1 MPFCG
6 GYYNVLIHI
15 CRALSYDVYKKKK
28 KLTYVRIPKIFCENQ
43 LLKMLFSQINMHSVS
58 YLL

>member
-15 CRALSYDVYKKKK
+15 CRALSYDIYKKKKK
-28 KLTYVRIPKIFCENQ
+28 KLTYVRIPKIFVKTN
-43 LLKMLFSQINMHSVS
+43 F
-58 YLL
+58 

>member
-15 CRALSYDVYKKKK
+15 CRALSYDVYKKK
-28 KLTYVRIPKIFCENQ
+28 RIPKIFCENQ
-43 LLKMLFSQINMHSVS
+43 LLKMLLSQINMHSVS